1 MLRFGMEEELSEKV
15 YQRVFDKLSWF
26 SGVLGEVDEWLESR
40 SLPLQNTVESHERS
54 AITLQNLDVHI
65 ARESG

>member
-1 MLRFGMEEELSEKV
+1 MLRFGMEEELSGKV

-26 SGVLGEVDEWLESR
+26 SSVLGEVDEWLESR
-40 SLPLQNTVESHERS
+40 SLPLRNTVESHERS